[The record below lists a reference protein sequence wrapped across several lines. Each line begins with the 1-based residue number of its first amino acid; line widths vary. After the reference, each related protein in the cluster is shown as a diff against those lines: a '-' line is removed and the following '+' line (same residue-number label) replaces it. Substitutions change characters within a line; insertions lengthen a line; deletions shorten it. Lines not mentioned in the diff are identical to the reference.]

1 MGYCKRTESGVRE
14 EFGVGDAPWHQKWH
28 ANISH
33 GESGH
38 MHGFGLGYKN
48 HPEEGAP
55 DLVDAAEDDGGEEDV
70 GEGRCG
76 RV

>member
-1 MGYCKRTESGVRE
+1 
-14 EFGVGDAPWHQKWH
+14 
-28 ANISH
+28 
-33 GESGH
+33 

>member
-1 MGYCKRTESGVRE
+1 MLETLHDIKNDMQI
-14 EFGVGDAPWHQKWH
+14 F
-28 ANISH
+28 SH

>member
-1 MGYCKRTESGVRE
+1 MTSKMTCKYFSRRIRTY
-14 EFGVGDAPWHQKWH
+14 A
-28 ANISH
+28 
-33 GESGH
+33 
-38 MHGFGLGYKN
+38 HGFGLGYKN